1 MRTFLEATGIK
12 SDLICA
18 EISPLV
24 NYAKVKSTKFC
35 TCQVDNL
42 LIPVRQRCDRTPRE
56 KQDAKK
62 NQPWNKNPLRLL
74 TYFCAMIRRYLRLA
88 LAAAILAFATYQSID
103 GSWGNGIF
111 LTLMAG
117 FPVLLHFRNER
128 ILMALWYLRSQN
140 FTKATS
146 QLDALKHPD
155 QTLIKGQ
162 LAYYFFL
169 RGLMLSQTNLAQ
181 AESFMRKA
189 LNTGLRMKSD
199 QALAKMQL
207 AGMAMS
213 RRRKQEAQ
221 ALLTEAKKLD
231 DKGMLSEQ
239 LKMLKEQLKRI

>member
-1 MRTFLEATGIK
+1 MRNQDSK
-12 SDLICA
+12 N
-18 EISPLV
+18 EI
-24 NYAKVKSTKFC
+24 
-35 TCQVDNL
+35 
-42 LIPVRQRCDRTPRE
+42 
-56 KQDAKK
+56 KK
-62 NQPWNKNPLRLL
+62 NRPQNKNPQGLL

-88 LAAAILAFATYQSID
+88 LAAAILAFATYQFID

-140 FTKATS
+140 FTKANS

-231 DKGMLSEQ
+231 EKGMLSEQ

>member
-1 MRTFLEATGIK
+1 
-12 SDLICA
+12 
-18 EISPLV
+18 
-24 NYAKVKSTKFC
+24 
-35 TCQVDNL
+35 
-42 LIPVRQRCDRTPRE
+42 
-56 KQDAKK
+56 
-62 NQPWNKNPLRLL
+62 
-74 TYFCAMIRRYLRLA
+74 MIRRYLRLA
-88 LAAAILAFATYQSID
+88 LAAAILAFATYQFID

>member
-1 MRTFLEATGIK
+1 MDCPTDNQSRPSTSNWK
-12 SDLICA
+12 S
-18 EISPLV
+18 
-24 NYAKVKSTKFC
+24 C
-35 TCQVDNL
+35 TNHPQN
-42 LIPVRQRCDRTPRE
+42 E
-56 KQDAKK
+56 
-62 NQPWNKNPLRLL
+62 NPLGPL

-88 LAAAILAFATYQSID
+88 LAAAILAFATYQFID

-128 ILMALWYLRSQN
+128 LLMALWYLRSQN

-162 LAYYFFL
+162 LAYYYFL

-181 AESFMRKA
+181 AESLMRKA

-221 ALLTEAKKLD
+221 TLLTEAKKLD